1 MFLYSRF
8 STSDEVVQS
17 LHSLWMFSTF
27 QAFEVNEG
35 ELEFG
40 AFSIIFLE
48 IFGVAES
55 KASWHVSEFIT
66 GPSAEEPAER
76 KQCILSC
83 VRRVCPEAENSSLVH
98 SHNRSAVW
106 FPDVFPAALMRL
118 HWPVTVRTRA
128 SFHRGFGLIS
138 DKNMFLMLHI
148 IQVMISGTTA
158 EARETD

>member
-48 IFGVAES
+48 IFGA
-55 KASWHVSEFIT
+55 
-66 GPSAEEPAER
+66 
-76 KQCILSC
+76 
-83 VRRVCPEAENSSLVH
+83 
-98 SHNRSAVW
+98 
-106 FPDVFPAALMRL
+106 
-118 HWPVTVRTRA
+118 
-128 SFHRGFGLIS
+128 
-138 DKNMFLMLHI
+138 
-148 IQVMISGTTA
+148 
-158 EARETD
+158 

>member
-17 LHSLWMFSTF
+17 LPSLWMFSTF

-48 IFGVAES
+48 ILGLKNIEVAES

-76 KQCILSC
+76 KQCIRSC

-118 HWPVTVRTRA
+118 H
-128 SFHRGFGLIS
+128 
-138 DKNMFLMLHI
+138 
-148 IQVMISGTTA
+148 
-158 EARETD
+158 